1 MNLEREM
8 QGLLVT
14 AAYAIDAGEAFG
26 KADYTPADKELLL
39 SVADSLFESEWVR
52 LLAADSLVALSE
64 TWLENKPFAGLN
76 RPVLDP
82 TLNPTVN
89 RLLEVLSSE
98 NPETLEE
105 DIHVILDVV
114 GDLKIHGLLE
124 KNADY
129 TAMVKKLGESGLLTA
144 MLAKLEESERLNVL
158 ASELKALSI
167 RLVSNMLGVDKL
179 MSGEYADMMGDVA
192 GALTDSLSMSEA
204 ERDTLI
210 LDAVKNSYAEYG
222 FDVPDEVAL
231 KMSHE
236 MIDELGADG
245 EITGDELTDYMVK
258 FADEGFE
265 ITPDMIPDELPEG
278 IPDMNS

>member
-1 MNLEREM
+1 ML
-8 QGLLVT
+8 
-14 AAYAIDAGEAFG
+14 
-26 KADYTPADKELLL
+26 
-39 SVADSLFESEWVR
+39 
-52 LLAADSLVALSE
+52 
-64 TWLENKPFAGLN
+64 
-76 RPVLDP
+76 
-82 TLNPTVN
+82 
-89 RLLEVLSSE
+89 
-98 NPETLEE
+98 
-105 DIHVILDVV
+105 
-114 GDLKIHGLLE
+114 
-124 KNADY
+124 
-129 TAMVKKLGESGLLTA
+129 MVKKLGESGLLTA

-179 MSGEYADMMGDVA
+179 ANGEYSEMMGNVA
-192 GALTDSLSMSEA
+192 GALTDSLNMNEA
-204 ERDTLI
+204 ERDALI
-210 LDAVKNSYAEYG
+210 LDAVKNNYAEYG

>member
-1 MNLEREM
+1 
-8 QGLLVT
+8 
-14 AAYAIDAGEAFG
+14 
-26 KADYTPADKELLL
+26 
-39 SVADSLFESEWVR
+39 
-52 LLAADSLVALSE
+52 
-64 TWLENKPFAGLN
+64 
-76 RPVLDP
+76 
-82 TLNPTVN
+82 
-89 RLLEVLSSE
+89 
-98 NPETLEE
+98 
-105 DIHVILDVV
+105 
-114 GDLKIHGLLE
+114 
-124 KNADY
+124 
-129 TAMVKKLGESGLLTA
+129 
-144 MLAKLEESERLNVL
+144 
-158 ASELKALSI
+158 
-167 RLVSNMLGVDKL
+167 MLGVDKL

-265 ITPDMIPDELPEG
+265 ITPDMIPDGLPEG
-278 IPDMNS
+278 APETNS

>member
-1 MNLEREM
+1 
-8 QGLLVT
+8 
-14 AAYAIDAGEAFG
+14 
-26 KADYTPADKELLL
+26 
-39 SVADSLFESEWVR
+39 
-52 LLAADSLVALSE
+52 
-64 TWLENKPFAGLN
+64 LENKPFAGLN

-105 DIHVILDVV
+105 DIHVILDMV

-129 TAMVKKLGESGLLTA
+129 TAMVKKMGESGLLTA